1 MSKVRV
7 SVATFEKW
15 RWYIGNETKS
25 VNINIYIYS
34 FAILFLNYSDCSDKT
49 DVVKIII
56 IFTISNIFL
65 LYFIHYTNDITY
77 HKCNSFLSFLII
89 YYVSFHT
96 FQRIINTLIGT
107 MIHRKPCSIN
117 YNITL
122 LWKLYNLCNE
132 EIHNYRS
139 VY

>member
-1 MSKVRV
+1 M
-7 SVATFEKW
+7 
-15 RWYIGNETKS
+15 
-25 VNINIYIYS
+25 NINIYIYS
-34 FAILFLNYSDCSDKT
+34 FTILFLNYSDCSDKT

-65 LYFIHYTNDITY
+65 LYFIHYTNDIMY